1 MTSSTEVIAV
11 VPPGSNRRRRP
22 RGSTI
27 VDRRRTKRLH
37 FILAPLAV
45 LWLIPLIMVVGI
57 SLLPSSSPGTVAFGL
72 FPKTPSFD
80 NYALVWSQNPILLHL
95 LNSLLIS
102 VPSVALVVLFG
113 SMAAFAFARMRVPLK
128 GVFFVALTLGL
139 VLPMVGIIVGTFK
152 ILQGIGLFNNLLGI
166 VLVYT
171 ALGIPF
177 AVIIMRMSFLSI
189 TYETFE
195 AARVDGANWFQIYW
209 RIYMPMSAPGI
220 AVAVIWQ
227 SMMSWNDFLLP
238 LVTLVDNESKPLTLV
253 PMAYRGTYLSQPG
266 ALFAVLVLI
275 SIPLVAVFLFTQ
287 RYLVNGLAGAVK

>member
-1 MTSSTEVIAV
+1 MRPQPHLKSKST
-11 VPPGSNRRRRP
+11 
-22 RGSTI
+22 

-37 FILAPLAV
+37 FILAPLAL
-45 LWLIPLIMVVGI
+45 LWLLPVVMVLGI
-57 SLLPSSSPGTVAFGL
+57 SLLPSDSPGTVAFGL
-72 FPKTPSFD
+72 FPKTPSFS
-80 NYALVWSQNPILLHL
+80 NYVLVWSQNPILLHF

-113 SMAAFAFARMRVPLK
+113 SMAAFALARMRVPFK
-128 GVFFVALTLGL
+128 AVFFVALTLGL

-152 ILQGIGLFNNLLGI
+152 ILQSMGLYNSLFGI

-171 ALGIPF
+171 ALGTPF
-177 AVIIMRMSFLSI
+177 AVIIMRMSFLAI

-195 AARVDGANWFQIYW
+195 AARVDGANWLQIYW
-209 RIYMPMSAPGI
+209 RIYMPMAGPGI
-220 AVAVIWQ
+220 AVAVVWQ

-238 LVTLVDNESKPLTLV
+238 LVALVDNELKPLTLV

-275 SIPLVAVFLFTQ
+275 SIPLVIVFLVTQ
-287 RYLVNGLAGAVK
+287 RYMVNGLAGAVK